1 MSKERHSGIVLGLL
15 AGAAIGSLLG
25 VLFAPEKGSE
35 TRKRVRRKA
44 EDFRDEALD
53 RYEDI
58 KEDALEYYE
67 CLSEKARQ
75 GVETIR
81 NEYEKFKQKR
91 DGDSSAQIEGEL

>member
-1 MSKERHSGIVLGLL
+1 MDLENISSDIMDKVITEMDSYDYNTF
-15 AGAAIGSLLG
+15 S
-25 VLFAPEKGSE
+25 
-35 TRKRVRRKA
+35 
-44 EDFRDEALD
+44 D
-53 RYEDI
+53 EDI

>member
-1 MSKERHSGIVLGLL
+1 ML

-91 DGDSSAQIEGEL
+91 DGDSSTQIEGEL

>member
-1 MSKERHSGIVLGLL
+1 M
-15 AGAAIGSLLG
+15 
-25 VLFAPEKGSE
+25 
-35 TRKRVRRKA
+35 
-44 EDFRDEALD
+44 D

-91 DGDSSAQIEGEL
+91 DGDSSTQIEGEL

>member
-1 MSKERHSGIVLGLL
+1 MSKEN
-15 AGAAIGSLLG
+15 
-25 VLFAPEKGSE
+25 SE
-35 TRKRVRRKA
+35 ENV
-44 EDFRDEALD
+44 EV
-53 RYEDI
+53 YEDI

-91 DGDSSAQIEGEL
+91 DGDSSTQIEGEL

>member
-1 MSKERHSGIVLGLL
+1 MSKERNSGIVLGLL

-58 KEDALEYYE
+58 KEEAL
-67 CLSEKARQ
+67 EKARQ

-91 DGDSSAQIEGEL
+91 DGDSSTQIEGEL